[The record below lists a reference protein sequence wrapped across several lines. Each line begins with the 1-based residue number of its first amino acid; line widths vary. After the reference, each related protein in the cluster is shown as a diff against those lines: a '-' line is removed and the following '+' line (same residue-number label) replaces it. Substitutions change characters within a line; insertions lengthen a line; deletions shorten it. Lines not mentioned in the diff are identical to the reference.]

1 MSDWIAAVQT
11 ELGLNVSC
19 DTDAILDAARDAA
32 HATERKAAPITTYL
46 MGVAAAQG
54 ANPQEIAAK
63 IEKLA
68 KSWPSDK

>member
-1 MSDWIAAVQT
+1 MNDWIAAVQA
-11 ELGLNVSC
+11 ELGLNVSF
-19 DTDAILDAARDAA
+19 DIDAILDAARDAA

-68 KSWPSDK
+68 KNWPSDK

>member
-1 MSDWIAAVQT
+1 MSFLNHLS
-11 ELGLNVSC
+11 LGQLFANFS
-19 DTDAILDAARDAA
+19 ILDAARDAA

>member
-1 MSDWIAAVQT
+1 MNDWIAAVQK
-11 ELGLNVSC
+11 ELGLDVSF

-54 ANPQEIAAK
+54 GNPKEIAAK

-68 KSWPSDK
+68 KSWPSAT

>member
-1 MSDWIAAVQT
+1 MNDWIAAVQK
-11 ELGLNVSC
+11 ELGLNVSF
-19 DTDAILDAARDAA
+19 DADAILDAARDAA

-46 MGVAAAQG
+46 MGVAAA
-54 ANPQEIAAK
+54 NPQEIAAK

>member
-1 MSDWIAAVQT
+1 
-11 ELGLNVSC
+11 
-19 DTDAILDAARDAA
+19 
-32 HATERKAAPITTYL
+32 
-46 MGVAAAQG
+46 MGVAAAHG